1 MKISKK
7 ILKRI
12 IKEEY
17 ARYRRLLNESPA
29 EIVRACINKCIKKLM
44 PKRMAV
50 EHELMQGRRFSITI
64 QDCVSECCIE
74 MGCED
79 AEMQVLTAVQNYFE
93 SAMDVDGRY

>member
-1 MKISKK
+1 
-7 ILKRI
+7 
-12 IKEEY
+12 
-17 ARYRRLLNESPA
+17 
-29 EIVRACINKCIKKLM
+29 
-44 PKRMAV
+44 MAV

-64 QDCVSECCIE
+64 QDCVAECCIE